1 MSKTFA
7 LDIGTRSVIGLLCEH
22 NDDSSTIID
31 YEIVEHSKRNMYDG
45 QIHDIN
51 GVAKIVQNIKNNL
64 EERNNTPIST
74 VSIAAAGRA
83 LKTQRCDIS
92 KKLDINSSV
101 KKDDIDDLAID
112 GIKKAQ
118 DLLNESEGVSESR
131 YYCVGY
137 SVVNYY
143 LDNNFIENPEG
154 HKGAEL
160 KLDLIATFLPHIV
173 VDGLYTVMNRVGLEV
188 ENLTLEPIAA
198 INVAI
203 KKNMRLLNLVLVDIG
218 AGTSD
223 IAITKQGS
231 IIAYGMVPLAGDEIT
246 EKLCNEFLLD
256 FDTAEE
262 LKINLFN
269 FDKQKFVDVVGIE
282 HDMDSEDILDRVDE
296 SIKHLAQEISDK
308 ILEYNTKSPSAVFL
322 IGGGSQIP
330 RLKEYIATNLSL
342 PAERVAIKDSSKVDD
357 IENIPEVLNGP
368 NAITPL
374 GISVI
379 SKTSSSKDYL
389 QVTLNGKKLKIYNSK
404 KIKVSDA
411 LVMLGYNPRDLIP
424 KSSKDFIYYLNGIKK
439 VIKGNIG
446 EGAKIFVNS
455 KPANLMQII
464 NNGDFIKVEESTIG
478 KKHEPYLTDLISLN
492 EYIKFQDKDIN
503 IIKYIKLNGE
513 TIYEDIK
520 LNENDKIEIKKIKTL
535 EELLE
540 YMDIDF
546 SDKIFYLNDNKVDL
560 DCNINQNDEIIYTI
574 NSSNLGSK
582 NIEGEVDSKIV
593 DINNNNT
600 NSFNSKH
607 KEPLHKKVASFN
619 NFSKN
624 LLVTVNEEPLSI
636 NHKKDKFILVDIFDH
651 IDFDRTKAK
660 GILDLKINGQRAEFT
675 KELKNGDDIKIGWK
689 NLINYDNIQ
698 KN

>member
-22 NDDSSTIID
+22 DEDTSTIID
-31 YEIVEHSKRNMYDG
+31 YEIVEHTKRNMYDG

-64 EERNNTPIST
+64 EERNNTQIST

-269 FDKQKFVDVVGIE
+269 FGKQKFMDVVGIE
-282 HDMDSEDILDRVDE
+282 HEMDSEDILDRIDE
-296 SIKHLAQEISDK
+296 SIKHLATEISDK

-342 PAERVAIKDSSKVDD
+342 QEERVAIKDSSKVDD

-389 QVTLNGKKLKIYNSK
+389 QVTLNDKKLKIYNSK

-424 KSSKDFIYYLNGIKK
+424 KSSKDFTYYLNGIKK
-439 VIKGNIG
+439 IIKGNIG
-446 EGAKIFVNS
+446 EGAKIFINS
-455 KPANLMQII
+455 KPANLMQFI
-464 NNGDFIKVEESTIG
+464 NNGDFIRVEESTIG
-478 KKHEPYLTDLISLN
+478 QIHEPDLTDLISLN
-492 EYIKFQDKDIN
+492 EYIKFQNKEIN
-503 IIKYIKLNGE
+503 IIKYIKVNGE
-513 TIYEDIK
+513 TVYENMK
-520 LNENDKIEIKKIKTL
+520 LKENDKIEVKKIKTL

-546 SDKIFYLNDNKVDL
+546 SDKIFYINDNKANL
-560 DCNINQNDEIIYTI
+560 EYNIKENDEVIYTI
-574 NSSNLGSK
+574 VPKDENITNQNNTATLTK
-582 NIEGEVDSKIV
+582 NISNNFDS
-593 DINNNNT
+593 INR
-600 NSFNSKH
+600 
-607 KEPLHKKVASFN
+607 EPLHKKVASFST
-619 NFSKN
+619 FSKN

-636 NHKKDKFILVDIFDH
+636 NHEKDKFILVDIFDH

-689 NLINYDNIQ
+689 NLINFN
-698 KN
+698 NNL

>member
-22 NDDSSTIID
+22 DEDNSTIID
-31 YEIVEHSKRNMYDG
+31 YEIIEHSKRNMYDG

-51 GVAKIVQNIKNNL
+51 GVAKIVQNIKTKL
-64 EERNNTPIST
+64 EERNNTQIST

-83 LKTQRCDIS
+83 LKTQRCDIF
-92 KKLDINSSV
+92 KKLDINLNV
-101 KKDDIDDLAID
+101 KKDDIDDLAIE

-154 HKGAEL
+154 HKGSEL

-262 LKINLFN
+262 LKVNLFN
-269 FDKQKFVDVVGIE
+269 CGKQKFIDVVGIE
-282 HDMDSEDILDRVDE
+282 HEMDSEDILDRVDE
-296 SIKHLAQEISDK
+296 SIKHLAGEISDK

-342 PAERVAIKDSSKVDD
+342 PAERVAIKDSSKIDE

-389 QVTLNGKKLKIYNSK
+389 QVTLNDKKLKIYNSK

-439 VIKGNIG
+439 IIKGNIG

-478 KKHEPYLTDLISLN
+478 QKHEPNLTDLISLN
-492 EYIKFQDKDIN
+492 EYIKFQNNEIN
-503 IIKYIKLNGE
+503 IIKYIKVNGE
-513 TIYEDIK
+513 TVYEDIK
-520 LNENDKIEIKKIKTL
+520 LKENDKIEVKKIKTL

-546 SDKIFYLNDNKVDL
+546 LDKIFYINDNKTNL
-560 DCNINQNDEIIYTI
+560 DYSIKENDEIIYSIIPKEDEDSKLDTSDKIIDI
-574 NSSNLGSK
+574 NTSSSNK
-582 NIEGEVDSKIV
+582 E
-593 DINNNNT
+593 NT
-600 NSFNSKH
+600 PNKKRESLNR
-607 KEPLHKKVASFN
+607 KVASFSS

-636 NHKKDKFILVDIFDH
+636 NHEKEKFILVDIFDH

-689 NLINYDNIQ
+689 SLINFDN
-698 KN
+698 NL